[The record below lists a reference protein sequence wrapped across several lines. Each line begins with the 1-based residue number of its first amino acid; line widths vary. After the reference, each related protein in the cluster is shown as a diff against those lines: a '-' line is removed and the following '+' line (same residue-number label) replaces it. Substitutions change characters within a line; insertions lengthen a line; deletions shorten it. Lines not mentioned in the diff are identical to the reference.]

1 MPHAPRARR
10 IPTETG
16 FKLRGG
22 PELTTIE
29 RLPVCNLLPS
39 SWGCVST
46 VDREGQAMFLAEAH
60 RDNGK
65 RFVAHAEEK
74 LTAFVELEAGIRGS
88 PESCRITGKLP
99 VGFGRPA
106 AAECL

>member
-1 MPHAPRARR
+1 MLHAPTARR

-16 FKLRGG
+16 FRLRVG

-46 VDREGQAMFLAEAH
+46 INSNGQTTWIADAR

-65 RFVAHAEEK
+65 HFVVHADEK
-74 LTAFVELEAGIRGS
+74 LTAFIELETA
-88 PESCRITGKLP
+88 CRASGE
-99 VGFGRPA
+99 FS
-106 AAECL
+106 